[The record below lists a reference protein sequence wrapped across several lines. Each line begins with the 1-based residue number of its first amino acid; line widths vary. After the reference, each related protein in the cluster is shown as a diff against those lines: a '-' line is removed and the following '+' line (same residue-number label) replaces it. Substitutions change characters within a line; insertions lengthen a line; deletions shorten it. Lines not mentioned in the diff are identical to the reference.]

1 MILTCKIKHNQN
13 FDLEL
18 SKAKEVAIIA
28 KKTKTRSSKDVK
40 QIGLPSAI
48 SNQILRKYSSNKK
61 LKRINS
67 VKLTIPSQ
75 GIKLEQKQNKIKIS
89 CLKLQLDLPKH
100 TEKIHQIELDNK
112 YAYVSYAV
120 EEDKEIQC
128 QSWLGVDLNTTGH
141 CVVAANPTT
150 KKVWKLGK
158 IANHIHKKYKNLRKK
173 LQKRKRRKALKKIKN
188 KESRIIRDLN
198 HKISKKI
205 VSEALQNKAGIV
217 LEELKGIRKTAKT
230 SKKFRYALNSWS
242 FYQLKMFIR
251 YKAKL
256 LGIPVAEIDPK
267 YTSQQCSRCGL
278 LGERKAKNFKCSC
291 GHVENADVNAS
302 FVISLRHQGILQSPV
317 DRDIGEGHLACP
329 KRKVA

>member
-13 FDLEL
+13 FDIEL
-18 SKAKEVAIIA
+18 SKAKQIAVVA

-75 GIKLEQKQNKIKIS
+75 GVKLEEKKIKVS
-89 CLKLQLDLPKH
+89 CLQLHLDFPKQSR
-100 TEKIHQIELDNK
+100 KIHQIELDNN

-120 EEDKEIQC
+120 KEEKEITC
-128 QSWLGVDLNTTGH
+128 QSWIGIDLNTTGH

-158 IANHIHKKYKNLRKK
+158 MANHIHKKYKTLRRK

-188 KESRIIRDLN
+188 KED
-198 HKISKKI
+198 
-205 VSEALQNKAGIV
+205 
-217 LEELKGIRKTAKT
+217 RK
-230 SKKFRYALNSWS
+230 S
-242 FYQLKMFIR
+242 
-251 YKAKL
+251 
-256 LGIPVAEIDPK
+256 V
-267 YTSQQCSRCGL
+267 
-278 LGERKAKNFKCSC
+278 
-291 GHVENADVNAS
+291 V
-302 FVISLRHQGILQSPV
+302 
-317 DRDIGEGHLACP
+317 
-329 KRKVA
+329 

>member
-1 MILTCKIKHNQN
+1 MILTCKIKHSQN

-18 SKAKEVAIIA
+18 AKAKQIALVA

-75 GIKLEQKQNKIKIS
+75 CIKLEENKIKVFCI
-89 CLKLQLDLPKH
+89 KLSLELPKQ

-120 EEDKEIQC
+120 KEEKEITC
-128 QSWLGVDLNTTGH
+128 ESWIGVDLNTTGH
-141 CVVAANPTT
+141 CVVAANPRT

-158 IANHIHKKYKNLRKK
+158 IANDIHKKYKNLRKK
-173 LQKRKRRKALKKIKN
+173 LQKRKRHKALKKIKN
-188 KESRIIRDLN
+188 TESRIIRDLN

-205 VSEALQNKAGIV
+205 VSEAVQNNSGIV

-251 YKAKL
+251 YKASCLAYQYPRLIQNILHNSVVDVDFSAK
-256 LGIPVAEIDPK
+256 EK
-267 YTSQQCSRCGL
+267 
-278 LGERKAKNFKCSC
+278 ERTLS
-291 GHVENADVNAS
+291 V
-302 FVISLRHQGILQSPV
+302 RV
-317 DRDIGEGHLACP
+317 DTLKMLMSMRLS
-329 KRKVA
+329 